1 MKEPGALSLLPKR
14 LANEGSLRQLL
25 GRKSAE
31 VVVTEA
37 ARAFFIA
44 GLAEISKKRPI
55 VAVTSTASE
64 AERLRDDLL
73 IWLGE
78 DRVCLFPAW
87 ETLPFERVSPGTE
100 TMGQRIELF
109 RKLKNGNPPEVVVA
123 PIRSMLQKI
132 NPDVL
137 DLPITTLRKGDSAD
151 LATLATTLVDGGY
164 RREHQVERRG
174 DFAIRGGILDVFPA
188 TGQNPIRMDLWG
200 DLIDRL
206 TNFSITDQRSKADV
220 ELAKIVPT
228 REIVPSLRLQTRAQ
242 RLITEEP
249 WGKEHWE
256 RIATGQFFDGM
267 ESWLPWLVEEELVIG
282 DLLPKDALVLLIDPK
297 RLRDRSA
304 ELTDDEA
311 ALAKSLATTWEVPKE
326 GEANTKLPSM
336 HVTYERALRENSSD
350 LWMLTSTRSHSDQ
363 AAFDTQAWESPAGGM
378 TRLLKQI
385 RDVSSVRGNQLV
397 VAASG
402 DGSAQRV
409 ASTLRSE
416 NIEVDVSEDEILESL
431 EKDVVVTASLEY
443 GFIAPEIG
451 LAVLTERDITGR
463 RRTHRVARTRNSAQR
478 TFEDL
483 QTGDFVVHHHHGVAK
498 YSGMEHRRL
507 MGSERDYLVLDF
519 KGSDKLYLPSDQVAL
534 IRPYVGGELP
544 SLSRMGGIEF
554 AKQKQRVRSAVS
566 EIAQELVLLYQS
578 RIQSPGHSFP
588 SETPWMR
595 ELSDSFV
602 FEETPDQMTAIQEV
616 LNDMESSHPM
626 DRLICGD
633 VGFGKTEVAIR
644 AAFSAVADGK
654 QVAVLVPTTLLA
666 QQHHQTF
673 EERFSSHPVRVEALS
688 RFLTGA
694 QQRKVI
700 QDAAAGTVD
709 VLIGTHRL
717 LSEDVR
723 FKSLGLLIVDEE
735 QRFGVT
741 HKESIKKF
749 KTDID
754 VLTLSATPIP
764 RTLEMSLTGIRD
776 LSLLQTAPA
785 ERQPILTHVGEYDE
799 RAVVEAI
806 KRELLREGQ
815 VFFVHNRVEDI
826 DAVAQQLRELVPD
839 ARVGVAHGQMDEGS
853 LETVV
858 IDFWERSY
866 DVLVCTTIIESGIDM
881 PSVNTLVV
889 DRADL
894 MGLGQ
899 LHQLRGR
906 VGRSGQRAY
915 AYLFYPPNRILTEKA
930 HERLKTIGEATQLG
944 SGFRIAMRDLEIRG
958 AGNLLGGAQS
968 GHIAAVG
975 YDLYCEMVTEA
986 VAELKGEPSSRA
998 PEINIDL
1005 PIKAFIPSDYVETEE
1020 QRLEAYRRLASVSE
1034 LVEVADIEAEWV
1046 DRYGQ
1051 VPESAKTLLHVA
1063 LLRSECI
1070 RLAIDDI
1077 NANSRK
1083 RVRISPLNLS
1093 QGEQVRF
1100 RRLSASGSFKSGTF
1114 KEESQELTIQVDDIT
1129 EELPGQLFQFLR
1141 ELRPAE

>member
-1 MKEPGALSLLPKR
+1 
-14 LANEGSLRQLL
+14 
-25 GRKSAE
+25 
-31 VVVTEA
+31 
-37 ARAFFIA
+37 
-44 GLAEISKKRPI
+44 
-55 VAVTSTASE
+55 
-64 AERLRDDLL
+64 
-73 IWLGE
+73 
-78 DRVCLFPAW
+78 
-87 ETLPFERVSPGTE
+87 
-100 TMGQRIELF
+100 
-109 RKLKNGNPPEVVVA
+109 
-123 PIRSMLQKI
+123 
-132 NPDVL
+132 
-137 DLPITTLRKGDSAD
+137 
-151 LATLATTLVDGGY
+151 
-164 RREHQVERRG
+164 
-174 DFAIRGGILDVFPA
+174 
-188 TGQNPIRMDLWG
+188 
-200 DLIDRL
+200 
-206 TNFSITDQRSKADV
+206 
-220 ELAKIVPT
+220 
-228 REIVPSLRLQTRAQ
+228 
-242 RLITEEP
+242 
-249 WGKEHWE
+249 
-256 RIATGQFFDGM
+256 
-267 ESWLPWLVEEELVIG
+267 
-282 DLLPKDALVLLIDPK
+282 
-297 RLRDRSA
+297 
-304 ELTDDEA
+304 
-311 ALAKSLATTWEVPKE
+311 
-326 GEANTKLPSM
+326 
-336 HVTYERALRENSSD
+336 
-350 LWMLTSTRSHSDQ
+350 
-363 AAFDTQAWESPAGGM
+363 
-378 TRLLKQI
+378 
-385 RDVSSVRGNQLV
+385 
-397 VAASG
+397 
-402 DGSAQRV
+402 
-409 ASTLRSE
+409 
-416 NIEVDVSEDEILESL
+416 
-431 EKDVVVTASLEY
+431 
-443 GFIAPEIG
+443 
-451 LAVLTERDITGR
+451 
-463 RRTHRVARTRNSAQR
+463 
-478 TFEDL
+478 
-483 QTGDFVVHHHHGVAK
+483 
-498 YSGMEHRRL
+498 
-507 MGSERDYLVLDF
+507 
-519 KGSDKLYLPSDQVAL
+519 
-534 IRPYVGGELP
+534 
-544 SLSRMGGIEF
+544 MGGIEF

-616 LNDMESSHPM
+616 LTDMESSHPM

-633 VGFGKTEVAIR
+633 VGFGKTEVAMR

-688 RFLTGA
+688 RFLTGT

-1063 LLRSECI
+1063 LLRSECV

>member
-1 MKEPGALSLLPKR
+1 
-14 LANEGSLRQLL
+14 
-25 GRKSAE
+25 
-31 VVVTEA
+31 
-37 ARAFFIA
+37 
-44 GLAEISKKRPI
+44 
-55 VAVTSTASE
+55 
-64 AERLRDDLL
+64 
-73 IWLGE
+73 
-78 DRVCLFPAW
+78 
-87 ETLPFERVSPGTE
+87 
-100 TMGQRIELF
+100 
-109 RKLKNGNPPEVVVA
+109 
-123 PIRSMLQKI
+123 
-132 NPDVL
+132 
-137 DLPITTLRKGDSAD
+137 
-151 LATLATTLVDGGY
+151 
-164 RREHQVERRG
+164 
-174 DFAIRGGILDVFPA
+174 
-188 TGQNPIRMDLWG
+188 
-200 DLIDRL
+200 
-206 TNFSITDQRSKADV
+206 
-220 ELAKIVPT
+220 
-228 REIVPSLRLQTRAQ
+228 
-242 RLITEEP
+242 
-249 WGKEHWE
+249 
-256 RIATGQFFDGM
+256 
-267 ESWLPWLVEEELVIG
+267 
-282 DLLPKDALVLLIDPK
+282 
-297 RLRDRSA
+297 
-304 ELTDDEA
+304 
-311 ALAKSLATTWEVPKE
+311 
-326 GEANTKLPSM
+326 
-336 HVTYERALRENSSD
+336 
-350 LWMLTSTRSHSDQ
+350 
-363 AAFDTQAWESPAGGM
+363 
-378 TRLLKQI
+378 
-385 RDVSSVRGNQLV
+385 
-397 VAASG
+397 
-402 DGSAQRV
+402 
-409 ASTLRSE
+409 
-416 NIEVDVSEDEILESL
+416 
-431 EKDVVVTASLEY
+431 
-443 GFIAPEIG
+443 
-451 LAVLTERDITGR
+451 
-463 RRTHRVARTRNSAQR
+463 
-478 TFEDL
+478 
-483 QTGDFVVHHHHGVAK
+483 
-498 YSGMEHRRL
+498 
-507 MGSERDYLVLDF
+507 
-519 KGSDKLYLPSDQVAL
+519 
-534 IRPYVGGELP
+534 
-544 SLSRMGGIEF
+544 
-554 AKQKQRVRSAVS
+554 
-566 EIAQELVLLYQS
+566 
-578 RIQSPGHSFP
+578 
-588 SETPWMR
+588 MR

-633 VGFGKTEVAIR
+633 VGFGKTEVAMR

>member
-1 MKEPGALSLLPKR
+1 M
-14 LANEGSLRQLL
+14 
-25 GRKSAE
+25 
-31 VVVTEA
+31 
-37 ARAFFIA
+37 
-44 GLAEISKKRPI
+44 
-55 VAVTSTASE
+55 
-64 AERLRDDLL
+64 
-73 IWLGE
+73 
-78 DRVCLFPAW
+78 
-87 ETLPFERVSPGTE
+87 
-100 TMGQRIELF
+100 
-109 RKLKNGNPPEVVVA
+109 
-123 PIRSMLQKI
+123 
-132 NPDVL
+132 
-137 DLPITTLRKGDSAD
+137 
-151 LATLATTLVDGGY
+151 
-164 RREHQVERRG
+164 
-174 DFAIRGGILDVFPA
+174 
-188 TGQNPIRMDLWG
+188 
-200 DLIDRL
+200 
-206 TNFSITDQRSKADV
+206 
-220 ELAKIVPT
+220 
-228 REIVPSLRLQTRAQ
+228 
-242 RLITEEP
+242 
-249 WGKEHWE
+249 
-256 RIATGQFFDGM
+256 
-267 ESWLPWLVEEELVIG
+267 
-282 DLLPKDALVLLIDPK
+282 
-297 RLRDRSA
+297 
-304 ELTDDEA
+304 
-311 ALAKSLATTWEVPKE
+311 
-326 GEANTKLPSM
+326 
-336 HVTYERALRENSSD
+336 
-350 LWMLTSTRSHSDQ
+350 
-363 AAFDTQAWESPAGGM
+363 
-378 TRLLKQI
+378 
-385 RDVSSVRGNQLV
+385 
-397 VAASG
+397 
-402 DGSAQRV
+402 
-409 ASTLRSE
+409 
-416 NIEVDVSEDEILESL
+416 

-633 VGFGKTEVAIR
+633 VGFGKTEVAMR

>member
-1 MKEPGALSLLPKR
+1 
-14 LANEGSLRQLL
+14 
-25 GRKSAE
+25 
-31 VVVTEA
+31 
-37 ARAFFIA
+37 
-44 GLAEISKKRPI
+44 
-55 VAVTSTASE
+55 
-64 AERLRDDLL
+64 
-73 IWLGE
+73 
-78 DRVCLFPAW
+78 
-87 ETLPFERVSPGTE
+87 
-100 TMGQRIELF
+100 
-109 RKLKNGNPPEVVVA
+109 
-123 PIRSMLQKI
+123 
-132 NPDVL
+132 
-137 DLPITTLRKGDSAD
+137 
-151 LATLATTLVDGGY
+151 
-164 RREHQVERRG
+164 
-174 DFAIRGGILDVFPA
+174 
-188 TGQNPIRMDLWG
+188 
-200 DLIDRL
+200 
-206 TNFSITDQRSKADV
+206 
-220 ELAKIVPT
+220 
-228 REIVPSLRLQTRAQ
+228 
-242 RLITEEP
+242 
-249 WGKEHWE
+249 
-256 RIATGQFFDGM
+256 
-267 ESWLPWLVEEELVIG
+267 
-282 DLLPKDALVLLIDPK
+282 
-297 RLRDRSA
+297 
-304 ELTDDEA
+304 
-311 ALAKSLATTWEVPKE
+311 
-326 GEANTKLPSM
+326 
-336 HVTYERALRENSSD
+336 
-350 LWMLTSTRSHSDQ
+350 
-363 AAFDTQAWESPAGGM
+363 M

-463 RRTHRVARTRNSAQR
+463 RRTHRVAQTRNSAQR

-616 LNDMESSHPM
+616 LTDMESSHPM

-633 VGFGKTEVAIR
+633 VGFGKTEVAMR

-1063 LLRSECI
+1063 LLRSECV

-1100 RRLSASGSFKSGTF
+1100 RRLSTSGSFKSGTF